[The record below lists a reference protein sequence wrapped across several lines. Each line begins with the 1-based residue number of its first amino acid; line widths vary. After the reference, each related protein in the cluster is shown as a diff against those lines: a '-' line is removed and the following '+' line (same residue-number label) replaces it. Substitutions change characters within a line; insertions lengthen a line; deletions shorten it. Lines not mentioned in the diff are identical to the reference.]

1 MFRNRED
8 FVFTPYKRLEGRQAI
23 IQMYMNYLASL
34 LAESAP
40 SPQCYDSI
48 TKALCVHYFL
58 PCGNSSSIQLPQ
70 FLCPETC
77 RYIVDNLCRDEW
89 LNLVEQRKK
98 QPAKYQNVTELD
110 LPVCDN
116 TALIFGSLN
125 LPNDCCSSGN
135 VTIPMTQCFVAIGFS
150 VGGVTLLIIV
160 AIVTLLCLIT
170 AIIFWKKRKN
180 KELQDSRCSEV
191 YSRENAKHYFFA
203 VILCID

>member
-1 MFRNRED
+1 M
-8 FVFTPYKRLEGRQAI
+8 FTPYKRLEGRQAI

-77 RYIVDNLCRDEW
+77 RYIVDDLCRDEW

-116 TALIFGSLN
+116 TAIIFGSNLN
-125 LPNDCCSSGN
+125 LPNGCCSNGN
-135 VTIPMTQCFVAIGFS
+135 VTTPPTTQDF
-150 VGGVTLLIIV
+150 V
-160 AIVTLLCLIT
+160 AIVTIIVVAIVIILCLI
-170 AIIFWKKRKN
+170 AALIFWNKRKN
-180 KELQDSRCSEV
+180 RELQDSRCS
-191 YSRENAKHYFFA
+191 
-203 VILCID
+203 